1 MYGPGSLDENNPRR
15 SVYLTVKRSRLL
27 PMLQAFD
34 APEPI
39 QSVGERSLTTATT
52 QALMMMNS
60 RLVRQQ
66 AEKLARMV
74 LPSTAADV
82 PQAVEKAYR
91 VALGR
96 VPTDTERRRMTDFIL
111 RTAAEDKGPKGL
123 ETATADFCQVL
134 LCLNEFLYVD

>member
-1 MYGPGSLDENNPRR
+1 NALRR

-66 AEKLARMV
+66 AEKLARVV
-74 LPSTAADV
+74 LPATPADV
-82 PQAVEKAYR
+82 PQAIEKAYR

-96 VPTDTERRRMTDFIL
+96 KPTDSERKRMAEFIL
-111 RTAAEDKGPKGL
+111 RGSE
-123 ETATADFCQVL
+123 E
-134 LCLNEFLYVD
+134 